1 MGHDADW
8 SHRYINETENK
19 QAESPGSGLERSDQL
34 QGYAAA
40 AVATHV
46 NYINAASCLYARIST
61 PPTPPPS
68 LPMFPLTL
76 CSTWHTIFNLDVQV
90 VMTPGQTTE

>member
-61 PPTPPPS
+61 APTPPPLAS
-68 LPMFPLTL
+68 HVSPDTL
-76 CSTWHTIFNLDVQV
+76 LDVAHDI
-90 VMTPGQTTE
+90 

>member
-61 PPTPPPS
+61 PPTPPLASHVSPD
-68 LPMFPLTL
+68 TL
-76 CSTWHTIFNLDVQV
+76 LDVAHDI
-90 VMTPGQTTE
+90 